1 MRHQQ
6 LAYDWLMTHDHAGLF
21 LGMGLGKTVTT
32 LTALATHLWDD
43 FTVRKALVIAP
54 KNVANN
60 VWAQECEKWDH
71 LMGIRCRIIAGTA
84 QQREAAVRA
93 PADLYI
99 INRENVVW
107 LMDLLGGRLP
117 YDMVILD
124 ELSSFKST
132 SAKRWK
138 ALKKAI
144 QTVRYVV
151 GLTGTPA
158 PNGYLDLWPQLYLL
172 DGGERLGKRVGDYR
186 MRYFTAGAHKGHV
199 VYEWR
204 LRLGAKDAIDRK
216 LRDLCLSMSA
226 EDWLSLPPIL
236 HNTVYVRMDASA
248 RKTYEKLKTEKVIPL
263 LQQGYGHRQLDP
275 RKPEELAQMTSAI
288 QADTA
293 AVLTGKLL
301 QMANGAVYDDDG
313 TVIPIHE
320 EKLSALSELVE
331 ANEGENLLVFYSYQ
345 HDKTRILQRFPQA
358 REMKTPADVA
368 DWNDGKIPMLLCHPA
383 SAGHGLN
390 LQQGGHII
398 VWYGLPW
405 SLELYQQANAR
416 LPRPGQKQSVIIH
429 HLVCRDT
436 YDENVLA
443 TLQNKTAGQ
452 KGLLDALR
460 QYLKGETK

>member
-1 MRHQQ
+1 
-6 LAYDWLMTHDHAGLF
+6 
-21 LGMGLGKTVTT
+21 
-32 LTALATHLWDD
+32 
-43 FTVRKALVIAP
+43 
-54 KNVANN
+54 
-60 VWAQECEKWDH
+60 
-71 LMGIRCRIIAGTA
+71 
-84 QQREAAVRA
+84 
-93 PADLYI
+93 
-99 INRENVVW
+99 
-107 LMDLLGGRLP
+107 
-117 YDMVILD
+117 
-124 ELSSFKST
+124 
-132 SAKRWK
+132 
-138 ALKKAI
+138 
-144 QTVRYVV
+144 
-151 GLTGTPA
+151 
-158 PNGYLDLWPQLYLL
+158 
-172 DGGERLGKRVGDYR
+172 
-186 MRYFTAGAHKGHV
+186 
-199 VYEWR
+199 
-204 LRLGAKDAIDRK
+204 
-216 LRDLCLSMSA
+216 
-226 EDWLSLPPIL
+226 
-236 HNTVYVRMDASA
+236 
-248 RKTYEKLKTEKVIPL
+248 
-263 LQQGYGHRQLDP
+263 
-275 RKPEELAQMTSAI
+275 MTSAI

-345 HDKTRILQRFPQA
+345 HDKARILQRFPQA
-358 REMKTPADVA
+358 RELKTPADVA
-368 DWNDGKIPMLLCHPA
+368 DWNAGKIPLLLCHPA

-443 TLQNKTAGQ
+443 ALQSKTAGQ

>member
-1 MRHQQ
+1 M
-6 LAYDWLMTHDHAGLF
+6 
-21 LGMGLGKTVTT
+21 
-32 LTALATHLWDD
+32 
-43 FTVRKALVIAP
+43 
-54 KNVANN
+54 
-60 VWAQECEKWDH
+60 
-71 LMGIRCRIIAGTA
+71 
-84 QQREAAVRA
+84 
-93 PADLYI
+93 
-99 INRENVVW
+99 
-107 LMDLLGGRLP
+107 
-117 YDMVILD
+117 
-124 ELSSFKST
+124 
-132 SAKRWK
+132 
-138 ALKKAI
+138 
-144 QTVRYVV
+144 
-151 GLTGTPA
+151 
-158 PNGYLDLWPQLYLL
+158 
-172 DGGERLGKRVGDYR
+172 
-186 MRYFTAGAHKGHV
+186 

-248 RKTYEKLKTEKVIPL
+248 RKTYEKLKAEKVIPL
-263 LQQGYGHRQLDP
+263 LQQGDGHRQLDP

-443 TLQNKTAGQ
+443 ALQNKTAGQ